1 MAYCMT
7 FCTFE
12 REREQERRKRER
24 ERERDVVGDRGT
36 DPPTEG
42 AMADPVRDVES
53 SLLVCA
59 GRLAAAR
66 PLLCRVCGD
75 RSRPGVRERAGSAN
89 GRLRSSSRSLGH

>member
-1 MAYCMT
+1 MT

-12 REREQERRKRER
+12 REQERRKRR

-66 PLLCRVCGD
+66 PLLCRVCGN

-89 GRLRSSSRSLGH
+89 GRLRSSSRPLGH